1 MKSNN
6 QTTWHIIGNGLGSL
20 HTTGK
25 QRTISF
31 NQPSNS
37 LHKADLVISNKFNSG
52 TTKSFELKGIEP
64 YKGFTE
70 ALNHKALTLEQQLN
84 AWPSLGLATIF
95 AIQEAHT
102 LVSISR
108 MNLLPSISRPESLPD
123 RKPLPCNYHN
133 WLGERRLAL
142 PILHKLD
149 WPSFRLSKTSDLP
162 PVEKDPY
169 PTLISLPSYS
179 SKEGLKLIQQ
189 LDSLTESSWI
199 CYATEEYLNKV
210 EELFLLQRD
219 RQQTTNWWL
228 YDYEAS
234 LLMTNI
240 HRHLALAQQLLHL
253 SSSS

>member
-1 MKSNN
+1 MKPNN
-6 QTTWHIIGNGLGSL
+6 QTTWHIIGNGIGPLYAIA
-20 HTTGK
+20 K
-25 QRTISF
+25 QRTIRF

-37 LHKADLVISNKFNSG
+37 LHNADLVISNKFNAG

-64 YKGFTE
+64 YEGFTE
-70 ALNHKALTLEQQLN
+70 ALNHKAETLEKQLN

-95 AIQEAHT
+95 AFQEAHT
-102 LVSISR
+102 LVSISQ
-108 MNLLPSISRPESLPD
+108 MDLLPSISRIESLPA

-149 WPSFRLSKTSDLP
+149 WPSFWLSKTSDLP

-179 SKEGLKLIQQ
+179 SREGLKLIQQ
-189 LDSLTESSWI
+189 LDSITESSWYF
-199 CYATEEYLNKV
+199 YATEGYLNKV
-210 EELFLLQRD
+210 EALFLLQRD
-219 RQQTTNWWL
+219 RFQTPNWWL
-228 YDYEAS
+228 YDHEAS

-240 HRHLALAQQLLHL
+240 HRHLALAQQLLY
-253 SSSS
+253 SSSVG